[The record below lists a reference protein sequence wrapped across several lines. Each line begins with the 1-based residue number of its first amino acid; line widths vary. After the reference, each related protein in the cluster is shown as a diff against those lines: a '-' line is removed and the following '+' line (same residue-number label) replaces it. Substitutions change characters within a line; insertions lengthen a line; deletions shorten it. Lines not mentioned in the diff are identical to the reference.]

1 MMAPQESTCPGC
13 GLRMPASDRAAYQGY
28 YNTSPE
34 CWDVYTE
41 VLGSEY
47 SNSVLFGQVHQL
59 TVDTYAVQH
68 GGGTHPD
75 KSIAIHLGG
84 LHLALE
90 RGMAPPSVPRLL
102 GRLAVAVEAWP
113 HFPPPAEGGTLTVW
127 DVALSDSVE
136 AHIKIVREWAEGVW
150 RAWSPYHAEVA
161 DLVSE
166 HLSLD

>member
-1 MMAPQESTCPGC
+1 MTAPQKSTCPGC
-13 GLRMPASDRAAYQGY
+13 GLHMPISDRAAYQGY

-41 VLGSEY
+41 VLGSEF
-47 SNSVLFGQVHQL
+47 SNAALFGQVHQL

-68 GGGTHPD
+68 AGGGHPD
-75 KSIAIHLGG
+75 KSIAIHLSG
-84 LHLALE
+84 LHLVLE

-102 GRLAVAVEAWP
+102 QSLAAAVQAWP
-113 HFPPPAEGGTLTVW
+113 HFPPPAGRGALTDL

-136 AHIKIVREWAEGVW
+136 AHIKTVREWAGKVW
-150 RAWSPYHAEVA
+150 EAWSPYHVEVA
-161 DLVSE
+161 GLVSG